1 MIRLERLQTHLATSL
16 SLSLSLVSRQE
27 PFAYW
32 PLDAKMLNKRKSKAL
47 DASVGLKS
55 VLKASGNPQQQQQQQ
70 QMAKRSL
77 DSSIAKPVRTKIPRA
92 QRKAQ
97 QKKMT
102 KKKQRVN

>member
-1 MIRLERLQTHLATSL
+1 
-16 SLSLSLVSRQE
+16 
-27 PFAYW
+27 
-32 PLDAKMLNKRKSKAL
+32 MLNKRKSKAL

-55 VLKASGNPQQQQQQQ
+55 VLKASGNPQQQQQ